1 MNSKHIDLK
10 YIRLSGILLAFLLS
24 ACAPSGGSSDDA
36 NDSSAL
42 DDNAGEVTQQNLEID
57 RDFDL
62 RATQDLQLT
71 VTNTNTSAGEGYLS
85 VCRAKQDQG
94 NSVIDYENCLLRTR
108 LTEEVYMTS
117 LKLPAHYDKLFAAL
131 WFYDVSI
138 SPSIW
143 EISEAE
149 LKSGAAYLAL

>member
-1 MNSKHIDLK
+1 MYLKHTDLK
-10 YIRLSGILLAFLLS
+10 YMRLSGILLAFLLS

-36 NDSSAL
+36 NDTIAL
-42 DDNAGEVTQQNLEID
+42 DGKGAEVTQQNLEVD

-62 RATQDLQLT
+62 RSTQDLQLT

-85 VCRAKQDQG
+85 ICRAKQEQG
-94 NSVIDYENCLLRTR
+94 NNVIDYENCLLRTR

-131 WFYDVSI
+131 WIYDVSI
-138 SPSIW
+138 PPSIL